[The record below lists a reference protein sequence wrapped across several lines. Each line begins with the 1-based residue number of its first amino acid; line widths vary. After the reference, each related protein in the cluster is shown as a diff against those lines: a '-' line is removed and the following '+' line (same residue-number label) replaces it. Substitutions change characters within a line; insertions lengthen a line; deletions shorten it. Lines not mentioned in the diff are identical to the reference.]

1 MPIYTQI
8 ITGNASYKGY
18 EFHYGERELVQDIIQ
33 QKINTMENGSAALD
47 VNASILLY
55 DKERVDYHSYF
66 ESHGVTSNDA
76 TAKELEDPEW
86 VQLDR
91 FRRTIT
97 ITLLNVYHNLFH
109 S

>member
-1 MPIYTQI
+1 M
-8 ITGNASYKGY
+8 
-18 EFHYGERELVQDIIQ
+18 VQDIIE

-66 ESHGVTSNDA
+66 ASHGVTSNDA

-86 VQLDR
+86 VLMDR
-91 FRRTIT
+91 RSEEHTSELQSRGHLVCR
-97 ITLLNVYHNLFH
+97 LLLEKKNAIQDRIKPAHYIN
-109 S
+109 SRCNR